1 MTTTTAATTT
11 ANDRPANHPSLARWL
26 PVQRIAAATVAL
38 VFVFFQVVVAEAFI
52 PPLAVVMAAFTLALL
67 ASFRWQRGGAI
78 AIGVLGALSFLAF
91 IPDILRDM
99 SRPAS
104 NYIFWG
110 TGLAAIAVLVA
121 AIGGIPII
129 LRKNSALASRAV
141 HVTAAVA
148 VVVVFSVG
156 MMARLTLDSHAAE
169 PGDLIVAAENV
180 YFVPGDIEAD
190 AGTIAF
196 HVENR
201 DRGHHDFTIDA
212 LGVQVQLP
220 ERSAR
225 RFVFDA
231 PPGVYEITCTLPG
244 HGRMVATL
252 VVN

>member
-1 MTTTTAATTT
+1 MTTTTAATT
-11 ANDRPANHPSLARWL
+11 AKDRPSAHPSLARWL
-26 PVQRIAAATVAL
+26 PVQRIAAGAVAL
-38 VFVFFQVVVAEAFI
+38 VFLYFQMVVAGAFI

-78 AIGVLGALSFLAF
+78 AIGVLGALTFLAF
-91 IPDILRDM
+91 IPDILRDL
-99 SRPAS
+99 SHPAS
-104 NYIFWG
+104 NFTFWG
-110 TGLAAIAVLVA
+110 TGFATIAVFVA
-121 AIGGIPII
+121 ALGGMLVI
-129 LRKNSALASRAV
+129 LRKNSALASRVV
-141 HVTAAVA
+141 HVTAAAA

-169 PGDLIVAAENV
+169 PGDLIVVAEDV

-212 LGVQVQLP
+212 LEVQVQLP
-220 ERSAR
+220 EKSSR

-244 HGRMVATL
+244 HARMVATL